1 MLDARLGGSLTGE
14 WWQDV
19 EGLALAVGVTGR
31 RTSAAPDRCRAAL
44 AGCCVPRTEYAAVLS
59 IVLVVPVATPVP
71 APPHRSS
78 RQRFISYSGT
88 SYGTSIRVDL

>member
-1 MLDARLGGSLTGE
+1 MLDARLGGSLTAE

-59 IVLVVPVATPVP
+59 IVVLVATPD
-71 APPHRSS
+71 PPRPIAAAGSVS
-78 RQRFISYSGT
+78 LAT
-88 SYGTSIRVDL
+88 VVRVTVLVYE